1 MLEVANPGVTLL
13 TWKRAED
20 GDGTIL
26 RLQDTKGEAS
36 EIRIH
41 SQYLTFEHAWLC
53 DLLEE
58 NQLEVKTGGGDLSV
72 PIKSF
77 QVLTLRL
84 RTAPHIRP
92 YPTAGDAK

>member
-1 MLEVANPGVTLL
+1 LL

-26 RLQDTKGEAS
+26 RLQEAMGKAS
-36 EIRIH
+36 EVRIH

-58 NQLEVKTGGGDLSV
+58 NQSEIKIEGGDLRV
-72 PIKSF
+72 PIKPF

-84 RTAPHIRP
+84 HTGPHITR
-92 YPTAGDAK
+92 GDAK

>member
-1 MLEVANPGVTLL
+1 LEIANPGVTLL

-26 RLQDTKGEAS
+26 RLQEGAGES
-36 EIRIH
+36 SDVRIR
-41 SQYLTFEHAWLC
+41 SQYLTFDRAWLC

-58 NQLEVKTGGGDLSV
+58 NQVEIKTTRDSLSV
-72 PIKSF
+72 PIKPF

-84 RTAPHIRP
+84 RTAPHLGR
-92 YPTAGDAK
+92 GDGK

>member
-1 MLEVANPGVTLL
+1 LLEIANPGVALL

-26 RLQDTKGEAS
+26 RLQEGSGESS
-36 EIRIH
+36 EVRIR
-41 SQYLTFEHAWLC
+41 SEHLRFDRAWLC

-58 NQLEVKTGGGDLSV
+58 KRVEIQTTRDGLTV
-72 PIKSF
+72 PIKPF

-84 RTAPHIRP
+84 HTAPRFRE
-92 YPTAGDAK
+92 GDGK